1 MTVVFWDDKGVLLVE
16 FIERGTA
23 IQLRNAHQSETS
35 GKNFDYPP
43 YSPDL
48 PSSDCFLFL
57 YLKRTILREGK
68 GIQDRVMNWFDAQA
82 ENFYVEGLK
91 ELVLRYKKCL
101 EANGNYVQIKIL
113 FFNGKT
119 ALSLRTR
126 PYISFNSIQNMS
138 HFLKREY

>member
-57 YLKRTILREGK
+57 YLKRWLAGQSFE
-68 GIQDRVMNWFDAQA
+68 
-82 ENFYVEGLK
+82 K
-91 ELVLRYKKCL
+91 EEEFR
-101 EANGNYVQIKIL
+101 
-113 FFNGKT
+113 T
-119 ALSLRTR
+119 AL
-126 PYISFNSIQNMS
+126 
-138 HFLKREY
+138 